1 MLNLV
6 APFIV
11 LSSGNSEV
19 FISFSFYLLLD
30 GDTQLMAPIGNL
42 ATLVK

>member
-1 MLNLV
+1 MLNWV

-11 LSSGNSEV
+11 ALNVKIEV

-42 ATLVK
+42 PTSVK

>member
-6 APFIV
+6 APCTVALNVKI
-11 LSSGNSEV
+11 EV
-19 FISFSFYLLLD
+19 FISFSFYLLLE

-42 ATLVK
+42 PILVK